1 MAAAPSMALDDDAE
15 DEIVQDPLGAYNS
28 DSSEQRLHA
37 IRNTIGGLRVVD
49 IHGRDAA
56 YDAGASRFAQQVA
69 EETNS
74 RPGHEQPC
82 AVQIKL
88 WKYNP
93 ANVNIALENAC
104 LTLRGAVLCSEMGA
118 HFSPCGNFL
127 AACVICQHHAVGEQL
142 YELRVYSLQKRNFG
156 EVLSARPCW
165 RGTLSHLGAVLAN
178 LRTRARRVRPQT
190 LLLDPPRC

>member
-1 MAAAPSMALDDDAE
+1 MCTTRTTPTPANNACA
-15 DEIVQDPLGAYNS
+15 
-28 DSSEQRLHA
+28 A

-69 EETNS
+69 EETSS
-74 RPGHEQPC
+74 RPGQEQPC

-93 ANVNIALENAC
+93 ANVNVALENAC
-104 LTLRGAVLCSEMGA
+104 LTLARAVLCSEMGA

-127 AACVICQHHAVGEQL
+127 AACVICQHHAVGEHI

-156 EVLSARPCW
+156 EVLSA
-165 RGTLSHLGAVLAN
+165 AAF
-178 LRTRARRVRPQT
+178 ARRTVS
-190 LLLDPPRC
+190 PRCNSPQPPNTSSSRTAANTPP